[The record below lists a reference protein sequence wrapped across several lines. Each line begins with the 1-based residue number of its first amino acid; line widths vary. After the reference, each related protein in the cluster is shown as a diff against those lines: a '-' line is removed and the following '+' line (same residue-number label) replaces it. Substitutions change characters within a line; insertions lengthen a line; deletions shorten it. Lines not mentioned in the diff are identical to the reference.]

1 MNSSSTANPNDAAK
15 FSSQRTETRG
25 ERAFSIR
32 TPERGYLAALVICVF
47 YASLA
52 VYSGFE
58 TLAVLTLLL
67 GFAVAAV
74 AITERTVYDG
84 KRLRNAGLL
93 KILAARFAGYRI
105 TLRVKDAEFVETHPV
120 RRIKRGGRVFYRY
133 RTSIG
138 GRGAVFTFLSN
149 GTEKYRGF
157 LRSVLSQIPTDALD
171 NNSLELRDHLREP
184 SRMFSRAVR
193 SDIPSSDV
201 LEGMLKRPR
210 TKKRAIVPVETL
222 SALERTERVVRL
234 RRIANELRVAG
245 ALLRAIETFRRAA
258 VLTPLDPWL
267 LFEFARCLQHYAG
280 AERDQRVK
288 RRAIAMLRL
297 AEKRA
302 GSDGILLGRLGESYF
317 ESGQWKR
324 ASGAFKKAVAVSGEG
339 FRTTRGL
346 AELALRDGRI
356 AHVIHNFSAAKRL
369 AGTPALR
376 RWSNGELEY
385 FSRLNDDEEYMEL
398 EIGRVNLLDSLDRT
412 KMTIF
417 RIALF
422 GIPLIVAGIAFGETI
437 VADLGWAVSA
447 ISIFIWLI
455 ISLVR
460 RMFVPRIDFDLLE
473 ED

>member
-84 KRLRNAGLL
+84 KRLRRIGVMR
-93 KILAARFAGYRI
+93 ILAARFAGYRSS
-105 TLRVKDAEFVETHPV
+105 LRLKDAEFVETFPV
-120 RRIKRGGRVFYRY
+120 RRIKRGGRVFCRY

-138 GRGAVFTFLSN
+138 GRGTVFTFVSN
-149 GTEKYRGF
+149 GTERYRMF
-157 LRSVLSQIPTDALD
+157 LRSVLSQIPADALD

-184 SRMFSRAVR
+184 GRMFSRASR

-201 LEGMLKRPR
+201 LEGMLNRRRSRKRD
-210 TKKRAIVPVETL
+210 L
-222 SALERTERVVRL
+222 GSAESFAPLERKERAGRL
-234 RRIANELRVAG
+234 RQIANELRVAG
-245 ALLRAIETFRRAA
+245 SLLRAIETFRRAA
-258 VLTPLDPWL
+258 VLTPFDPWL
-267 LFEFARCLQHYAG
+267 LFEFGRCLQHYAG
-280 AERDQRVK
+280 TERDKRVEH
-288 RRAIAMLRL
+288 RAIAMLRL
-297 AEKRA
+297 AERRA

-324 ASGAFKKAVAVSGEG
+324 AHGAFKKAVALSGEG

-412 KMTIF
+412 KMTVF

-455 ISLVR
+455 ISLAR
-460 RMFVPRIDFDLLE
+460 RMFVPRIDFDLLDDE
-473 ED
+473 